1 MPNNSLTS
9 ISLDKAIIQY
19 LFWDTVTRKIEVIHY
34 INVEVNRNARLRQI
48 TQYLYDLKDQDY
60 LDKCHEYNVD
70 VKDKATVTEFIYDEF
85 EETRNYPLALKF
97 PVSGNYY
104 PLAGLPHVVAVKLNK
119 TTQGEVSKTSGEA
132 LP

>member
-19 LFWDTVTRKIEVIHY
+19 LFWDTATRKIEVIHY
-34 INVEVNRNARLRQI
+34 INLEPDLNARLRKI
-48 TQYLYDLKDQDY
+48 IQYLFDPKDPVY
-60 LDKCHEYNVD
+60 LNKCKEYNVD
-70 VKDKATVTEFIYDEF
+70 SKNNATITEFIYDEF

-104 PLAGLPHVVAVKLNK
+104 PLAGLPHVVAVILNK
-119 TTQGEVSKTSGEA
+119 SAKGQTSKTSGEA